1 MHRIVACATVALA
14 LAAVPAALADGPFG
28 YAVQSATGV
37 LSLDGT
43 QRYVAVGAGQTATTM
58 LEAISTRDGSVVG
71 SVNLIGDWG
80 TPYVVSPNEGAGL
93 SPDGRTLV
101 LADVPV
107 SFPQARSAFMFLD
120 PRTLRMRDA
129 VSLKGDYAF
138 DALSPD
144 GKRLYLIQHVDQNDQ
159 SRYVVRAFDVRTQ
172 ALLPG
177 RVADW
182 TQKSWVML
190 GYPVSR
196 VTSPGGRWVYTL
208 YDNPGGFPFVHAL
221 DTVRGIAHCVGL
233 PWFGSEG
240 GVYNMRLALHD
251 GGRTLAVGFASGRR
265 WMLVDARTWRIAP
278 DRGGLRR
285 WPLAA
290 GAGGL
295 VVVLAGLA
303 LLLRRRLRQRRLDD
317 ELARVL
323 AGEVREAAPVA

>member
-1 MHRIVACATVALA
+1 MHRIVACTAVALA
-14 LAAVPAALADGPFG
+14 LAAAPAALADGPIG

-71 SVNLIGDWG
+71 SVSLIGDWG
-80 TPYVVSPNEGAGL
+80 TPFVVSTNDGTGL

-101 LADVPV
+101 LADVPT
-107 SFPQARSAFMFLD
+107 SFPHTRSAFMFLD

-129 VSLKGDYAF
+129 VSLKGDFAF

-144 GKRLYLIQHVDQNDQ
+144 GKRLYLIQHVNQNDQ
-159 SRYVVRAFDVRTQ
+159 SRYVVRAFDVRTRS
-172 ALLPG
+172 LLPG
-177 RVADW
+177 RVADR
-182 TQKSWVML
+182 TQKSWVMQ

-196 VTSPGGRWVYTL
+196 VTSSGGRWVYTL

-221 DTVRGIAHCVGL
+221 DTVRGVAHCVGL
-233 PWFGSEG
+233 PWLGSEG
-240 GVYNMRLALHD
+240 GVYNMRLALRG
-251 GGRTLAVGFASGRR
+251 GGRTLGVGFASGRR
-265 WMLVDARTWRIAP
+265 WMLVDARTFRLAP
-278 DRGGLRR
+278 DRSGPRW

-290 GAGGL
+290 GAAGL

-303 LLLRRRLRQRRLDD
+303 LLLRRRTRQRRLDD
-317 ELARVL
+317 GLARVL
-323 AGEVREAAPVA
+323 AGEGREAAPVP